1 MSVSDIDLIHAWKQV
16 LTLSRLEA
24 GQTVT
29 VLTGAD
35 THPQTLRCAIAASSD
50 MGARVNRLDLPPV
63 NAEKS
68 LSRDSLAYLGTTPLT
83 GNPAAIAAL
92 KASDLVLDLMT
103 LLFSPEQHEIL
114 QTGTKILL
122 AVEPP
127 EVLCRLVPTE
137 GDRARVQAAS
147 KRIEAAG
154 QMHITSAAGTDLRCR
169 LGSFPAICEYGF
181 VDQPGRWD
189 HWPSGF
195 VLTWPDEGESN
206 GRVVLDRGDILLP
219 MKDYVTEP
227 IELVIEKGYVT
238 RISGGLQAD
247 ILKEYMASY
256 EDPEAYAVSHIGWGL
271 QPRAHWSML
280 AHYDKET
287 HIGMDA
293 RAFEGNFLWS
303 MGPNNE
309 AGGSRTTACHIDIPM
324 RHCTVALDGKPT
336 VINGVVQDEEGLA
349 RAAKGP
355 SKERTSHDHG
365 NHQRTERPHRGR
377 AGRHLRL
384 RAPGLRHA
392 AAAEGAL
399 RPAHHRL
406 RQRLCRPGRLRRRQ
420 HPRSHRPDAAAAG
433 PCARARL
440 ARGAQPH
447 RVLGRRCRPQ
457 HLLPEGARHA
467 DAEGRQPPAPSCPS
481 WPRPPAN
488 TWCARARPRPS
499 SAPCWRPGWPS
510 AACRPWWWPAA

>member
-1 MSVSDIDLIHAWKQV
+1 MSVSDTDLIHAWKQV
-16 LTLSRLEA
+16 LSLSRLEP
-24 GQTVT
+24 GQIVT

-35 THPQTLRCAIAASSD
+35 THPQTLRCAIAAASD
-50 MGARVNRLDLPPV
+50 MQARVNRLDLPPV

-122 AVEPP
+122 AIEPP

-137 GDRARVQAAS
+137 ADRARVQAAA
-147 KRIEAAG
+147 KEIEAAS
-154 QMHITSAAGTDLRCR
+154 QMRITSRAGTDLVCR
-169 LGSFPAICEYGF
+169 LGDFPAISEYGF

-195 VLTWPDEGESN
+195 VLTWPDEGASQ

-219 MKDYVTEP
+219 MKDYVTDP
-227 IELVIEKGYVT
+227 ITLTIENGYVI
-238 RISGGLQAD
+238 RIEGGLQAD
-247 ILKEYMASY
+247 LLKEYMASY

-280 AHYDKET
+280 AHYNKET

-309 AGGSRTTACHIDIPM
+309 AGGHRTTACHIDIPM
-324 RHCTVALDGKPT
+324 RHCSVALDGRPV
-336 VINGVVQDEEGLA
+336 VIDGVVQDEAGLS
-349 RAAKGP
+349 RAERR
-355 SKERTSHDHG
+355 KET
-365 NHQRTERPHRGR
+365 
-377 AGRHLRL
+377 L
-384 RAPGLRHA
+384 
-392 AAAEGAL
+392 
-399 RPAHHRL
+399 
-406 RQRLCRPGRLRRRQ
+406 
-420 HPRSHRPDAAAAG
+420 
-433 PCARARL
+433 
-440 ARGAQPH
+440 
-447 RVLGRRCRPQ
+447 
-457 HLLPEGARHA
+457 
-467 DAEGRQPPAPSCPS
+467 
-481 WPRPPAN
+481 
-488 TWCARARPRPS
+488 
-499 SAPCWRPGWPS
+499 
-510 AACRPWWWPAA
+510 